1 MENKRL
7 FAAIKIYPDA
17 QFTDTYTHLKQ
28 ALDHNIIKWVD
39 IQNIHITLKFIG
51 ETVPD
56 EVPVIQ
62 SALAKAI
69 EGIEPFE
76 LQLANTGIFGSRY
89 NPKVIWFG
97 ISHNQMLLDLVKN
110 VASNLEEA
118 GIYGDRQNFVPHLT
132 IGRIREIRDK
142 NHFQQLIECF
152 RDITLQKQS
161 VEGFELYESIL
172 QREGPIYNVIE
183 SYRF

>member
-7 FAAIKIYPDA
+7 FAAIKIHPEK

-39 IQNIHITLKFIG
+39 IENIHITLKFIG

-56 EVPVIQ
+56 ELPAIQ
-62 SALAKAI
+62 SALTKAI
-69 EGIEPFE
+69 EGIGPFE
-76 LQLANTGIFGSRY
+76 LEIAKTGIFGSRY

-97 ISHNQMLLDLVKN
+97 INHDPMLLNLVKN
-110 VASNLEEA
+110 VELNLEA
-118 GIYGDRQNFVPHLT
+118 IGIMGDRQNFVPHLT

-142 NHFQQLIECF
+142 NHFQQLIDCF
-152 RDITLQKQS
+152 KDISLQTQTIS
-161 VEGFELYESIL
+161 GFDLYESIL
-172 QREGPIYNVIE
+172 QREGPLYNVIE
-183 SYRF
+183 SYSF